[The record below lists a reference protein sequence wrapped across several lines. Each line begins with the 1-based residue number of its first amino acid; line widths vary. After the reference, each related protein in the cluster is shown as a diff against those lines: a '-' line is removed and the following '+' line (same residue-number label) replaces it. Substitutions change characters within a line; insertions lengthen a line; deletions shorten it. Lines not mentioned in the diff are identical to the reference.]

1 MKKTRSS
8 SSQQRSASSNAGLD
22 DDGNESWSGTEGGSN
37 AVRGKKRKAQ
47 TSTAERNTKRQ
58 RKTSS
63 IGTA

>member
-1 MKKTRSS
+1 MKATKSS

-22 DDGNESWSGTEGGSN
+22 DDGNEGWSETEDGSN

-47 TSTAERNTKRQ
+47 TSTAEGNAKRQ
-58 RKTSS
+58 RQTSS